1 MASTYAL
8 PVSPLPHTPHT
19 HYRQHCHGGH
29 THSHSQSYNRS
40 SSPSKLA
47 PAGSRP
53 AYTPGTPLIG
63 NMHSR
68 TQSAH
73 LPNHLVN
80 LDLDRHTVSP
90 VREQSP
96 AQSGDENPLGDEGD
110 DTPYPKNQPTTPLY
124 SEFTGVDFNQ
134 PADDH
139 PHNGHAHHGHSHLH
153 GHSHSHG
160 DHPHDDHVCQGHHP
174 KAAEPRSKFTTF
186 MLKRTLNFPLLQ
198 SILLEKDSRR
208 IFYFMK

>member
-8 PVSPLPHTPHT
+8 PVSPVPHAPHT
-19 HYRQHCHGGH
+19 HYRQHSHGGH

-53 AYTPGTPLIG
+53 AYTPKTPLNG

-73 LPNHLVN
+73 LTD
-80 LDLDRHTVSP
+80 LDLDRHIVSP
-90 VREQSP
+90 VRELSP
-96 AQSGDENPLGDEGD
+96 AQSGDEKPAGDEGED
-110 DTPYPKNQPTTPLY
+110 SPYASNQPTTPLY
-124 SEFTGVDFNQ
+124 SEFTGVDFSQ
-134 PADDH
+134 PAEDH
-139 PHNGHAHHGHSHLH
+139 PHNGHAHHGHSHG
-153 GHSHSHG
+153 GHS
-160 DHPHDDHVCQGHHP
+160 HDDHVCSGHNP
-174 KAAEPRSKFTTF
+174 KAAEPRSRFTNF
-186 MLKRTLNFPLLQ
+186 MINRTLNFPLIQ
-198 SILLEKDSRR
+198 SILVEKDSRR